1 MRYREDTR
9 VSPIEEARDH
19 AVCFALIAFVV
30 LLGFGI
36 SMEELTWLHAGLC
49 LVFAAAVL
57 VAFAAFQWPFILY
70 FVGLALT
77 DVVLVIVVFK
87 GDIQIR

>member
-1 MRYREDTR
+1 M
-9 VSPIEEARDH
+9 
-19 AVCFALIAFVV
+19 CFALIAFVV
-30 LLGFGI
+30 LLGFGV

-49 LVFAAAVL
+49 LFLAAAAL

-70 FVGLALT
+70 FSVLAIT